1 MSMMPVEPILAFA
14 LVASSPMPVI
24 RVDDASPISC
34 LSSEETR
41 DAVAEGRV
49 MQPAE
54 ASRHARHAAPGEV
67 VRIRLC
73 RQGDDFVYVVTTLKR
88 DGRVAR
94 VTLEGQSGKIA
105 TIR

>member
-1 MSMMPVEPILAFA
+1 MPIEPILA
-14 LVASSPMPVI
+14 LTLLASPLPI
-24 RVDDASPISC
+24 LHVDSQAPISC
-34 LSSEETR
+34 LSADETR
-41 DAVAEGRV
+41 EAVADGRV

-54 ASRHARHAAPGEV
+54 ASRHARNAAPGEV

-94 VTLEGQSGKIA
+94 VTLEGQSGKISA
-105 TIR
+105 VR

>member
-1 MSMMPVEPILAFA
+1 MMPVEPILALA
-14 LVASSPMPVI
+14 LIAASPLPVV
-24 RVDDASPISC
+24 RVDDATPLSC

-41 DAVAEGRV
+41 DAVAQGRV
-49 MQPAE
+49 MQPAD
-54 ASRHARHAAPGEV
+54 ASRHARRAAPGEV
-67 VRIRLC
+67 VRIQLC
-73 RQGDDFVYVVTTLKR
+73 RQSGDFVYVVTTLKR

>member
-1 MSMMPVEPILAFA
+1 MMPVAPILALA
-14 LVASSPMPVI
+14 LTAASPLPVV
-24 RVDDASPISC
+24 RVDDAALSC

-41 DAVAEGRV
+41 DAVAQGRV
-49 MQPAE
+49 IQPAD
-54 ASRHARHAAPGEV
+54 ASRHARGAVPGEV
-67 VRIRLC
+67 VRIQLC
-73 RQGDDFVYVVTTLKR
+73 RQGGDFVYVVTTLKR